1 MRQGLLYQQSQ
12 EEENGGNFKVE
23 KELQDLI
30 KSEHMRKMW
39 RYVNSVRRR
48 QFGGITTAVD
58 INVNGH
64 WTHKGKQSEVEVGIM
79 ESNRNLTCR
88 TPLVDVG
95 HLHKYLG
102 TLADTTSEYKVLSL
116 KYYLPVDVGD
126 NVEG

>member
-58 INVNGH
+58 INVMDTGH
-64 WTHKGKQSEVEVGIM
+64 IRENSQKWK
-79 ESNRNLTCR
+79 
-88 TPLVDVG
+88 
-95 HLHKYLG
+95 
-102 TLADTTSEYKVLSL
+102 
-116 KYYLPVDVGD
+116 
-126 NVEG
+126 